1 MGSGEGT
8 GVELE
13 VLEIQSS
20 LISSWTIW
28 LLIYHCIK
36 SASCQC
42 CFPIQFTL
50 AIFSRPFTGP
60 FGYTGHCWSP
70 HPSPDALLL
79 GFHDTS
85 SPNLLWSLCFLSV
98 SVMGSWLSFT
108 SIWCSC
114 MSVLYFLTVS
124 FCMFLSMISFTLM
137 VSSILKCYQTHIPC
151 VVLLCLSSRSV
162 CSTAFWIS
170 LLGPLPGFWCFL
182 PFQYHL
188 FRWADLPFI
197 PSDPNK
203 KPGS

>member
-1 MGSGEGT
+1 MLFSNSVHIGNF
-8 GVELE
+8 
-13 VLEIQSS
+13 QSPFHWAFW
-20 LISSWTIW
+20 LHWT
-28 LLIYHCIK
+28 LLI
-36 SASCQC
+36 
-42 CFPIQFTL
+42 
-50 AIFSRPFTGP
+50 
-60 FGYTGHCWSP
+60 
-70 HPSPDALLL
+70 
-79 GFHDTS
+79 TS
-85 SPNLLWSLCFLSV
+85 SFSKCSALRLPWYLLLWSLCFLSV
-98 SVMGSWLSFT
+98 FVMGSWLSFT

-162 CSTAFWIS
+162 CSTALWIS
-170 LLGPLPGFWCFL
+170 LFGPLPGFWCFL

-188 FRWADLPFI
+188 FQWADLPFI